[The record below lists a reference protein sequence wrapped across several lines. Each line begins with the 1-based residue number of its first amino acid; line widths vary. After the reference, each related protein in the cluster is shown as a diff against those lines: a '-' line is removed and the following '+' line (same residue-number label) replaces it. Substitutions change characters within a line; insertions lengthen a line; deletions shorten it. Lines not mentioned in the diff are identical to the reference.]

1 MDTASRTPVPE
12 AFAKL
17 NANSSSADILRAA
30 GAMRTAVGEVLR
42 DVDPGASLE
51 GADDL
56 LPVQELAVSVLLLNL
71 SRKQVEGIHAAFRSE
86 NAGKLDAMLQNIS
99 SNFNLVSRFEDALQP
114 AIMGQAFSMGGQITL
129 YQETLENIHALP
141 KATVPQATGSVDKRA
156 FSEVFEVVLDFANT
170 QIAEQMNL
178 DNAQGV

>member
-1 MDTASRTPVPE
+1 
-12 AFAKL
+12 
-17 NANSSSADILRAA
+17 
-30 GAMRTAVGEVLR
+30 
-42 DVDPGASLE
+42 
-51 GADDL
+51 
-56 LPVQELAVSVLLLNL
+56 
-71 SRKQVEGIHAAFRSE
+71 
-86 NAGKLDAMLQNIS
+86 MLQKIS

-129 YQETLENIHALP
+129 YRETLENIHALP

-156 FSEVFEVVLDFANT
+156 FSEVFEVVLNFANT